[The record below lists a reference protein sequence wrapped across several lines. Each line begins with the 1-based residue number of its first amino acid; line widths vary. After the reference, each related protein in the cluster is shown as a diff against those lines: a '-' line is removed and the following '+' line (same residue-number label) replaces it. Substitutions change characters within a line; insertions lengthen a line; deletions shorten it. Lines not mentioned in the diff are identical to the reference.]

1 MNWNGSCQLGYK
13 GGTTAMWN
21 YGMHNGSWAIMFFW
35 AFVLL
40 LIIIL
45 AVWLVIYFMRKN
57 PSAEGGS
64 RSSSNAVDLL
74 KERYAR
80 GEISTEEYRERLR
93 ELEGYDTPK

>member
-1 MNWNGSCQLGYK
+1 
-13 GGTTAMWN
+13 MWK

-40 LIIIL
+40 LFIIL
-45 AVWLVIYFMRKN
+45 VVGLMVYFMRKN

-64 RSSSNAVDLL
+64 RSSSSAVDLL

-93 ELEGYDTPK
+93 ELEGYNTKK